1 MGSGAPD
8 GGIDMAKHLSD
19 AERAR
24 YSVDGYVAPIRVLS
38 PDEAAGYRARV
49 DQFIDE
55 FGGDGGALAAALR
68 TKAHLRCPALL
79 ELVHLPAIVE
89 PVSDLLGPDLL
100 CRSASVFL
108 KEAGDPEY
116 VAWHQDAA
124 YWELDPPD
132 VATAWVALTESTI
145 ENGLVQVISGSHRAP
160 LLAHGAIDDPANML
174 SRGQAITAPID
185 DEKTVA
191 LTLAPGQMSIH
202 DVRLAHS
209 SGPNRS
215 SERRLGFAIRYVAT
229 HVRKT
234 GPRRDTAVLVRG
246 TDRYGNFDPEPVL
259 G

>member
-1 MGSGAPD
+1 
-8 GGIDMAKHLSD
+8 MAKHLSD

-24 YSVDGYVAPIRVLS
+24 YSARGYVAPIRALS
-38 PDEAAGYRARV
+38 PDEAADYCARV
-49 DQFIDE
+49 EQFIDE
-55 FGGDGGALAAALR
+55 LGVDGPARAAAIR

-79 ELVHLPAIVE
+79 ELVQLRAIVE

-108 KEAGDPEY
+108 KEAGDPAY
-116 VAWHQDAA
+116 VAWHQDAV

-145 ENGLVQVISGSHRAP
+145 ENGSLRVIPGSHRAP
-160 LLAHGAIDDPANML
+160 LLEHGAIDDSANML

-185 DEKTVA
+185 TEQAVA

-202 DVRLAHS
+202 DVRLAHG

-215 SERRLGFAIRYVAT
+215 AQRRLGFAIRYVAA

-234 GPRRDTAVLVRG
+234 GPRRDSAIVVRG
-246 TDRYGNFDPEPVL
+246 TDRYRHFDPEP
-259 G
+259 GFTDRQADRSPRRR